1 MEEGGGR
8 AESFGDEPKSLF
20 VLKNKNILPE
30 CQQFYNKGGFDL
42 KL

>member
-1 MEEGGGR
+1 MNGRGEGVP
-8 AESFGDEPKSLF
+8 FGDEPKSLF
-20 VLKNKNILPE
+20 VFKNILPE